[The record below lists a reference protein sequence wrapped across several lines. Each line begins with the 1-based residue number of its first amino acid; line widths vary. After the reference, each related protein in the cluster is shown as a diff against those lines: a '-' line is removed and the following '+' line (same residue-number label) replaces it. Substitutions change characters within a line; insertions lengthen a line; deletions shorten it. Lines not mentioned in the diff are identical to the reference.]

1 MSLKFASDK
10 NIKAADLT
18 GKTAVVLG
26 VADRESLAWAI
37 ARNLVQ
43 AGATVVVGYQH
54 KFFSR
59 VSLLLKEEPS
69 IRGQRCDILNPD
81 ELEEFF
87 QKFSRNGLD
96 ILVHSIAFGPVSI
109 FTNPPSEVSA
119 SDFSETLEISAHSL
133 AKVVRF
139 SKPFLNPAASVVT
152 LSFQASQ
159 RAMPFYGMMG
169 VAKAALESLV
179 RYLAV
184 ELGRDGVRVN
194 AVSAGPVET
203 LAALSEIVAI
213 KRNPGILTQISDPG
227 LRQVFEEM
235 TTQLGQDSDEIE
247 FAKACWRKIQEKFAQ
262 KSALTEILSADDV
275 AQAVLFFASDASKK
289 ITGQILNVDCGY
301 SACQWV

>member
-1 MSLKFASDK
+1 MSL
-10 NIKAADLT
+10 LT

-37 ARNLVQ
+37 ARNLML
-43 AGATVVVGYQH
+43 AGATVVIGYQH

-59 VSLLLKEEPS
+59 VNLLLKEEPS

-87 QKFSRNGLD
+87 QKLKENGLD
-96 ILVHSIAFGPVSI
+96 VLVHSIAFGPISI
-109 FTNPPSEVSA
+109 FASPPSEVSA
-119 SDFSETLEISAHSL
+119 ADFSETLEISAHSL
-133 AKVVRF
+133 AKVVRYA
-139 SKPFLNPAASVVT
+139 KPFLNPTASVIT

-159 RAMPFYGMMG
+159 RAMPLYGMMG

-179 RYLAV
+179 RYLAI
-184 ELGRDGVRVN
+184 ELGRTGVRVN

-203 LAALSEIVAI
+203 LAALSEIIAL
-213 KRNPGILTQISDPG
+213 KRNPNALTQITDPG
-227 LRQVFEEM
+227 LRQVFEKM
-235 TTQLGQDSDEIE
+235 TATLGQDGDEME
-247 FAKACWRKIQEKFAQ
+247 FAKACWRTIQEKFAQ
-262 KSALTEILSADDV
+262 KSALPEILSADDV
-275 AQAVLFFASDASKK
+275 AQAVLFFASDASKR